1 VILVA
6 VLLVSGGGLAY
17 VLSRPAAALPPPPV
31 DGIAQL
37 DGLTTRLIQTIPTG
51 TRGSQLAIGE
61 GYVWQISYTGRT
73 LKRIDPHSQQV
84 TTYGI
89 TNGAPPVGIAIGDH
103 AVWVATAFGPK
114 SVLRFDPKTQ
124 LFGAPIEV
132 ASGLQGIAFGAN
144 GVWVT
149 DKNDNAVYR
158 INPLTE
164 QVAAR
169 IPVGDAPEAIAVSG
183 NTVWVGNG
191 VDRTISRIDGNS
203 SAVVA
208 TIPVR
213 GAPTAIAAGRGAVW
227 VASDPAQL
235 VTRITP
241 ATNATLEIPVGA
253 APSDITISAA
263 AVWVSKGV
271 SGGVARIDPS
281 GARLSAVS
289 LKGASEGIASDGSSV
304 WVSTHT
310 QATPTAAAPSQLAAR
325 GGTLR
330 VVVPGWSISDLANP
344 DPRPSALD
352 PQLAKGLDSA
362 ELLRCCLV
370 RTLFSHTGRPYR
382 DGGADLYPDLAQGWP
397 QVSADG
403 RTWTFRIRPGTTYA
417 PPMEHSDI
425 TSPDIVRALMRAAR
439 LGGNRADV
447 YSVIEGFDAYRS
459 QNASTIAGLS
469 TPDRYTLTVR
479 LKQPAGDLAARF
491 ALTQS
496 APIPPRPGAVAAPL
510 GMASGHDAGYGP
522 FLVAS
527 GPYMISSFRLGS
539 SLTLVRNPSWKAEM
553 DPLRPAFVDRI
564 EFVIGMS
571 DAEAAHLLESGKA
584 DVIMRASPPPQ
595 VMPSLLQSVQ
605 SDSSLGHVD
614 VQSRDFLR
622 TVMMNLAVPPF
633 DDVHVRRAVN
643 YIINKRALTDAHG
656 GDLAGA
662 VATHYVPDSLE
673 AGALSNYDP
682 YATDAAAGNL
692 ELASREMKLSRYD
705 PQHTGRCSVPS
716 CTHVLA
722 VARKGTTGPFPELGG
737 FPTLGRLIAADLRE
751 LGINVDL
758 VVGMPPPGS
767 PERRVG
773 IYLTEG
779 LAPSFMSASSTF
791 PSDLSGPRNQALLGA
806 TPDELRG
813 WGYSVSDVPTIDA
826 RINECMSIFGNARSA
841 ECWTALDVYVME
853 QLVPIAPYTRENVA
867 EVVPP
872 RVTHYAY
879 DQSSDSP
886 ALDQIAVKPLLTSP

>member
-1 VILVA
+1 LIAVAALIL
-6 VLLVSGGGLAY
+6 SGGGVAY
-17 VLSRPAAALPPPPV
+17 VLSRLEAALPTPV

-37 DGLTTRLIQTIPTG
+37 DATTTRLIQTIPTG
-51 TRGSQLAIGE
+51 TRGGQIAVGE
-61 GYVWQISYTGRT
+61 GYAWQISYTGRT

-103 AVWVATAFGPK
+103 AVWVATAYGSK
-114 SVLRFDPKTQ
+114 SVFRFDPKTQ

-144 GVWVT
+144 AVWVT

-164 QVAAR
+164 RVTAR
-169 IPVGDAPEAIAVSG
+169 IPVGDGPEPIAVSG

-191 VDRTISRIDGNS
+191 VDRTLSRIDGNS

-208 TIPVR
+208 TISLR
-213 GAPTAIAAGRGAVW
+213 GAPTAIAAGHAAVW

-235 VTRITP
+235 VTRVTP
-241 ATNATLEIPVGA
+241 ATDATLEIPLGA
-253 APSDITISAA
+253 APSDITIGAG
-263 AVWVSKGV
+263 AVWASKGV
-271 SGGVARIDPS
+271 AGGVARIDPDS
-281 GARLSAVS
+281 ARVSTVS
-289 LKGASEGIASDGSSV
+289 LKGVAEGIASDGSTV
-304 WVSTHT
+304 WVSAHT
-310 QATPTAAAPSQLAAR
+310 QATPTAVAPSQLATR

-330 VVVPGWSISDLANP
+330 VVIPGWSISDLANP

-352 PQLAKGLDSA
+352 PQLANGLDSA

-370 RTLFSHTGRPYR
+370 RTLFTHPGRPSQ

-403 RTWTFRIRPGTTYA
+403 RVWTFAIRPGMKYA
-417 PPMEHSDI
+417 PPMENSDI
-425 TSPDIVRALMRAAR
+425 TSADIVRALMRDAR
-439 LGGNRADV
+439 FGGNRGDV
-447 YSVIEGFDAYRS
+447 YSVIEGFDAYRT
-459 QNASTIAGLS
+459 QNATTIAGLS

-479 LKQPAGDLAARF
+479 LNQPAGDLAARF

-496 APIPPRPGAVAAPL
+496 APIPPRPGDVAEPL

-527 GPYMISSFRLGS
+527 GPYMISNFRLGS
-539 SLTLVRNPSWKAEM
+539 SLTLVRNPSWNREM
-553 DPLRPAFVDRI
+553 DPVRPAFVDRI
-564 EFVIGMS
+564 EFVIGVS
-571 DAEAAHLLESGKA
+571 DAEAARLLESGKA
-584 DVIMRASPPPQ
+584 DLIMRASPPPQ
-595 VMPSLLQSVQ
+595 LAPSLLQSVQ
-605 SDSSLGHVD
+605 SDPSLGHID
-614 VQSRDFLR
+614 LQSRDFLR

-643 YIINKRALTDAHG
+643 YVINKRALTNAHG

-682 YATDAAAGNL
+682 YATDEGAGSL

-705 PQHTGRCSVPS
+705 PQQSGRCSVPI
-716 CTHVLA
+716 CAHVLA
-722 VARKGTTGPFPELGG
+722 VARKGATGPFPELGG
-737 FPTLGRLIAADLRE
+737 FPTLGRMIAADLSQ

-758 VVGMPPPGS
+758 VVGMPS
-767 PERRVG
+767 PTNPEKRVA

-779 LAPSFMSASSTF
+779 LTPSFLSASSTF
-791 PSDLSGPRNQALLGA
+791 PSDLSGPRNEALLGA
-806 TPDELRG
+806 TPEQLRAR
-813 WGYSVSDVPTIDA
+813 GYSVSDVPTVDA
-826 RINECMSIFGNARSA
+826 RITECMSMFGDARSA

-853 QLVPIAPYTRENVA
+853 QVVPIAPYTRENVA

-872 RVTHYAY
+872 RVTRYSY

-886 ALDQIAVKPLLTSP
+886 ALDQIAVKPLLTSQ